1 MALKFIKD
9 LWGRIAVATGEKRST
24 YFLFQSLGMATQ
36 HYGLVDYIN
45 KGLQIGLIPSWACSR
60 DTRGLHQPK
69 KLGLY

>member
-1 MALKFIKD
+1 MWKITNTVLRTCIM
-9 LWGRIAVATGEKRST
+9 ST
-24 YFLFQSLGMATQ
+24 A